1 MAHES
6 VLELGPALPLVPRG
20 CATRSLRVL
29 LTERVVKL
37 VPASCS
43 LCLLCA
49 ACTHVA
55 PVRHPSEF
63 IAANAPPRVWVTQA
77 MSDSV
82 REVIKPH
89 IAGDTLTGL
98 VAGLE
103 QHIPLGDL
111 KEMDARQFRFGER
124 VDQAACGGRYPDGT
138 RSRIRAT
145 HPAQ

>member
-1 MAHES
+1 M
-6 VLELGPALPLVPRG
+6 
-20 CATRSLRVL
+20 
-29 LTERVVKL
+29 KL

-111 KEMDARQFRFGER
+111 KEMDARQSAPRRTAALILLPLASYGLYEIVSSALNAPYVAPPTPAGWDVCDCN
-124 VDQAACGGRYPDGT
+124 VDAVCAC
-138 RSRIRAT
+138 
-145 HPAQ
+145 